1 MALPRVPIYGRRT
14 LNIVDGSSTW
24 STLVQFVFED
34 GNEGSEAIEVACA
47 EIKTPSVVMAF
58 TASMRGAFYGVAVR
72 SLRHG
77 ERSRRFRCCCFHEGK
92 RRVRNL
98 SCQIRVYLT
107 RLVFLL
113 L

>member
-77 ERSRRFRCCCFHEGK
+77 ERSRRFD
-92 RRVRNL
+92 VAV
-98 SCQIRVYLT
+98 ST
-107 RLVFLL
+107 RGSDASAICRARSACT
-113 L
+113 

>member
-34 GNEGSEAIEVACA
+34 GNERFEAIEVACA

-72 SLRHG
+72 SLRRG
-77 ERSRRFRCCCFHEGK
+77 ERSRRFDVAVSTRTLDFSRQTTRCRSPSIH
-92 RRVRNL
+92 
-98 SCQIRVYLT
+98 
-107 RLVFLL
+107 
-113 L
+113 